1 MYKKLMMQWKGN
13 KMLEEK
19 IREDLKQAM
28 WDNDEAKK
36 DTLRMVIGEIPRL
49 NKKAGENPTDQEIE
63 NIIRKLIKAE
73 TLTLKFRRGDDFQ
86 KYVDDSSYIKILDSY
101 LPKMMV
107 AQEIIEW
114 ISENIVLADYEPKM
128 KAMGIIMKSLKGKA
142 DGNMVKTI
150 LTGL

>member
-1 MYKKLMMQWKGN
+1 
-13 KMLEEK
+13 MLEEK

-107 AQEIIEW
+107 AQEVIEW
-114 ISENIVLADYEPKM
+114 ISENVVLADYEPKM

>member
-1 MYKKLMMQWKGN
+1 M
-13 KMLEEK
+13 
-19 IREDLKQAM
+19 QAM

-107 AQEIIEW
+107 AQEVIEW
-114 ISENIVLADYEPKM
+114 ISENVVLADYEPKM